1 MGKMIAVIAKV
12 RAKAGMAKAFE
23 EMVTGVARNVE
34 TVEPGNVFYR
44 AYRTPDPQTFV
55 AIEVYADKAAHEAH
69 MSSDHRAKAA
79 VKVVELLEGGI
90 EADRLEQV
98 W

>member
-1 MGKMIAVIAKV
+1 MGKMIAVIARV
-12 RAKAGMAKAFE
+12 RARDGMAKAFE

-44 AYRTPDPQTFV
+44 AFRTPDPQTFV
-55 AIEVYADKAAHEAH
+55 AIEVYADRAAHEAH
-69 MSSDHRAKAA
+69 MNSDHRAKAA
-79 VKVVELLEGGI
+79 AKVVELLDGAI

>member
-1 MGKMIAVIAKV
+1 MGKMIAVIARV
-12 RAKAGMAKAFE
+12 RTRDGMAKAFE

-44 AYRTPDPQTFV
+44 AYRTADPRTFV
-55 AIEVYADKAAHEAH
+55 AVEVYADKAAHEAH
-69 MSSDHRAKAA
+69 MASDHRAKAA
-79 VKVVELLEGGI
+79 AKVVELLEGGI
-90 EADRLEQV
+90 EADRLEQI

>member
-12 RAKAGMAKAFE
+12 RARDGKAFE
-23 EMVTGVARNVE
+23 EMVTAVAANVE
-34 TVEPGNVFYR
+34 AVEPGNVFYR
-44 AYRTPDPQTFV
+44 AYRTADPRTFV
-55 AIEVYADKAAHEAH
+55 AVEVYEDQAAHEAH
-69 MSSDHRAKAA
+69 MNSEHRAKAA
-79 VKVVELLEGGI
+79 AKVVELLDGGI

>member
-12 RAKAGMAKAFE
+12 RARDAAAFE
-23 EMVTGVARNVE
+23 DMVTGVAANVE
-34 TVEPGNVFYR
+34 AVEPGNVFYR
-44 AYRTPDPQTFV
+44 AYRTGDPNTFV
-55 AIEVYADKAAHEAH
+55 AIEVYRDQTAHEAH
-69 MSSDHRAKAA
+69 MNSDHRAKAA
-79 VKVVELLEGGI
+79 ARVMELLDGSI

>member
-1 MGKMIAVIAKV
+1 MPMVAVIAKV
-12 RAKAGMAKAFE
+12 RARAGMAKAFE
-23 EMVTGVARNVE
+23 EMVTSVAANVE
-34 TVEPGNVFYR
+34 AVEPGNVFYR
-44 AYRTPDPQTFV
+44 AYRTEDPQIFV

-69 MSSDHRAKAA
+69 MNSDHRAKAA
-79 VKVVELLEGGI
+79 AKVVELLEGAI

>member
-1 MGKMIAVIAKV
+1 MTKMIAVIAKV
-12 RAKAGMAKAFE
+12 RARDGMAKAFE
-23 EMVTGVARNVE
+23 EMVTGVARDVE

-44 AYRTPDPQTFV
+44 AFRTPDPRTFV

-69 MSSDHRAKAA
+69 MNSAHRAKAA
-79 VKVVELLEGGI
+79 AKVVELLEGAI

>member
-12 RAKAGMAKAFE
+12 RTRDGMAKAFE

-44 AYRTPDPQTFV
+44 AFRTPDPRTFV
-55 AIEVYADKAAHEAH
+55 AIEVYADKAAHQAH
-69 MSSDHRAKAA
+69 MTSDHRAKAA
-79 VKVVELLEGGI
+79 AKVMELLDGSI
-90 EADRLEQV
+90 EADFLEQV